1 MRLNIFTVRIKGQF
15 KDTAMKKQKQWTQKK
30 GQLGEQAFNN

>member
-15 KDTAMKKQKQWTQKK
+15 KDKAMEKQKQWTQKK

>member
-1 MRLNIFTVRIKGQF
+1 MMLNIFTMRIKGQF
-15 KDTAMKKQKQWTQKK
+15 KDIAMKKQKQWTQKK